1 MSKMKTLTLS
11 QKQEKETN
19 LAHVSNMENKFE
31 THLNVLAV
39 SIGVCGG
46 GEGGTHKVWKITS
59 YKNVEIHMLIK
70 REYNLVSN
78 PHILIV
84 LQIAR
89 GHKNIS
95 LFL

>member
-39 SIGVCGG
+39 SIGVWGG
-46 GEGGTHKVWKITS
+46 GGGAH
-59 YKNVEIHMLIK
+59 IK
-70 REYNLVSN
+70 F
-78 PHILIV
+78 
-84 LQIAR
+84 
-89 GHKNIS
+89 GK
-95 LFL
+95 